1 MRKKIFALAVF
12 FIIITPCSTVYAGT
26 INSYE
31 QEIISYAQGTFEYQ
45 GALYKVDTQ
54 YINMLIEYL
63 ESDGVDLTQRHR
75 DRVYIEAVN
84 YIETGVLNGYLVPV
98 NSQAAEAEKDTAYNT
113 NIDNTSNPDNT
124 GNTSGED
131 SHDKYDNFEADTGTF
146 DTSNASD
153 TDSSS
158 TLTVQNSATTGESV
172 ANNNLP
178 VKGEQEKAV
187 VSKDATEDGDL
198 TVKSSTSDEFIKD
211 VLDMILDT
219 NAMEQE
225 PQKDVDTD
233 NKAKEKQVLTP
244 VWNTTDLSKTDLI
257 TDKEYN
263 FFSTYVILAIL
274 GILLV
279 VGIINTIILSNRK
292 KL

>member
-31 QEIISYAQGTFEYQ
+31 QEIISYAQGTFEYK
-45 GALYKVDTQ
+45 GSLYKVDTQ

-75 DRVYIEAVN
+75 DRVYNEAVN

-98 NSQAAEAEKDTAYNT
+98 NSQAEVEKDTVHNA
-113 NIDNTSNPDNT
+113 NIDNTSSSDNT

-131 SHDKYDNFEADTGTF
+131 NHEKYDDFEAITGTF
-146 DTSNASD
+146 DTSNAND

-158 TLTVQNSATTGESV
+158 TLTVQNSTTGESG

-178 VKGEQEKAV
+178 VKGEQEKLVA
-187 VSKDATEDGDL
+187 SKDATGESGL
-198 TVKSSTSDEFIKD
+198 SSKSSVSDDFIKD

-219 NAMEQE
+219 DAIEQE

-244 VWNTTDLSKTDLI
+244 VWYITDVSKTDLI

-274 GILLV
+274 GIMLV
-279 VGIINTIILSNRK
+279 IGIINTIILSNRK
-292 KL
+292 KI